1 MAGNLRTMWQVSK
14 NKVLFKTLWRLQK
27 KANSFR
33 ERRLFSSEK
42 QYLGWGQTSGAMKR
56 RNVLAEGG
64 VEMRKIQISLPT
76 RGFPHAEQSSL
87 AAGCPTT
94 QADSAT
100 ISSEAALTP
109 QVQARPYKTTLLSRL
124 QSQTQKITCDLQAMN
139 QGTQNPPPWV

>member
-42 QYLGWGQTSGAMKR
+42 QYLGWGQTSGAMKQ

-76 RGFPHAEQSSL
+76 RGFSHAEQSSL
-87 AAGCPTT
+87 RSQLGVLQLKP
-94 QADSAT
+94 
-100 ISSEAALTP
+100 IL
-109 QVQARPYKTTLLSRL
+109 LLSPQRQHSLHRFRL
-124 QSQTQKITCDLQAMN
+124 GPTKPPCFPGSNHKLRRSPVTCRL
-139 QGTQNPPPWV
+139 